1 MLSIPGSALSGASFL
16 VLPALFSLSAC
27 QSLLTATTADVAGIA
42 GAGIANAVTKSPAAA
57 TGIGLGVAAG
67 ANAGLQYT
75 ERVVHRA
82 EQDQIAAVAGALG
95 PGAVGSWRVEHNI
108 PIESDEHGEIVVTR
122 LVGNDSFR
130 CKEIIFSVD
139 TIQHHEPRRAFYTAA
154 VCQDG
159 QTWKWASA
167 EPATA
172 RWGLLQ

>member
-1 MLSIPGSALSGASFL
+1 MLSLPSRAINGACFL
-16 VLPALFSLSAC
+16 LLPALLSLSAC
-27 QSLLTATTADVAGIA
+27 ESLLTATTANVSGIA

-95 PGAVGSWRVEHNI
+95 PGAVGSWHVVHTI

-122 LVGNDSFR
+122 SVGNDSFH

-139 TIQHHEPRRAFYTAA
+139 TIQRHEPRRAFYTAA

-172 RWGLLQ
+172 RWSLLQ